1 MLLTPIQPKI
11 QALKVKCFVLPYTN
25 EYAKEKEK
33 KTTFFTKCRRELLTV
48 MINYLFNNIVVS

>member
-33 KTTFFTKCRRELLTV
+33 KTTFFTKCHRELAT
-48 MINYLFNNIVVS
+48 NCYDQLFI